1 MRKSIL
7 LLGTILSLLFLGCN
21 DPKASDTDAMNEGN
35 TESQLPKHFTEVEEY
50 RIIDVDHIHS
60 LNERIHSKNLSSK
73 EEIMREYM
81 PEDRATEGNYSYEIK
96 IMNTENMDSSLVL
109 LTVDGLQDDSVRSI
123 KVLMR
128 VKAEN
133 NALIVEQIKESYR
146 CYEGRGHTEWSA
158 YSCS

>member
-7 LLGTILSLLFLGCN
+7 FLGTILSLFFLGCN
-21 DPKASDTDAMNEGN
+21 NPKASDTNSINDGN
-35 TESQLPKHFTEVEEY
+35 TEAQLPKPLTDVEEY
-50 RIIDVDHIHS
+50 RIIDVDHINS
-60 LNERIHSKNLSSK
+60 LNERIHSKKISSK
-73 EEIMREYM
+73 EDIMREYK
-81 PEDRATEGNYSYEIK
+81 PEDTSAGGNYSYEIK
-96 IMNTENMDSSLVL
+96 IMNTEGMDTALVL

-133 NALIVEQIKESYR
+133 NTLTVEQIKESYR